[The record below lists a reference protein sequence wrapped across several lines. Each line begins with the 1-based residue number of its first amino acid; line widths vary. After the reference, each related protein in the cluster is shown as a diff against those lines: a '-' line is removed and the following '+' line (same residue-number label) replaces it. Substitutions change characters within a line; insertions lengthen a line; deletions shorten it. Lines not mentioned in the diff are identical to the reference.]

1 MVPSVVGRLSR
12 GVPLACNIVPPSL
25 LIIRPKVALVTPTA
39 KEPTVSVALAPL
51 TATAISFPVFLKPK
65 SPFNVTKSSSVASK
79 PLTTMAVV
87 LLATITGAV
96 IGPMVMLV
104 FTSAPVLLYVT
115 VTLSALMLPK
125 FVGRLRTGVPVACK
139 AMVPFDFTIRPSI
152 AALTPTLTLPA
163 VNAAEAPLA
172 ATAKSPP
179 DVFWKPKSPV
189 SVTKFVIVALKPIT
203 ETAVVLFSTTTGAES
218 VPTVAIVLTSAP
230 VLL

>member
-1 MVPSVVGRLSR
+1 M
-12 GVPLACNIVPPSL
+12 
-25 LIIRPKVALVTPTA
+25 
-39 KEPTVSVALAPL
+39 SVALAPL

-139 AMVPFDFTIRPSI
+139 AMLPPDFTINPSV
-152 AALTPTLTLPA
+152 ALVTPTSTLPA
-163 VNAAEAPLA
+163 VSVAETPLA
-172 ATAKSPP
+172 ATAKSFP
-179 DVFWKPKSPV
+179 VFLNPKSPV
-189 SVTKFVIVALKPIT
+189 NVTKFVIVAFKPIT
-203 ETAVVLFSTTTGAES
+203 AIAVVLLATTIGA
-218 VPTVAIVLTSAP
+218 VMIPTVAVVLTSAP